1 VSQPENG
8 PSRPTDRVTEVSR
21 GASTGAHPASVKDSI
36 PPLWFTP
43 LVGNARNTS
52 PPAEKLWAWGLRLTM
67 QLAADGGV
75 RRVVQECVGWVTA
88 SGKPVTR
95 IGHLSHDSRHHVHS
109 GADGPCQ
116 ELLVASSGC
125 VVLGGFLLFFVAT
138 TSSAFP
144 ADPENCWVSGAR
156 VSRACLRVIYVYFQ
170 SNPTV
175 PYTKFMRIY
184 CSRYSSLY
192 GNFCVS

>member
-1 VSQPENG
+1 MLVPGMYLLVIVRRQCQGAQTLGLTP
-8 PSRPTDRVTEVSR
+8 PVSR
-21 GASTGAHPASVKDSI
+21 IRFPHCGSRHWWEMPETRPRPLKSYGPGAFDSRCGLPRKEEYGASSRSTLGR
-36 PPLWFTP
+36 W
-43 LVGNARNTS
+43 
-52 PPAEKLWAWGLRLTM
+52 PPA
-67 QLAADGGV
+67 
-75 RRVVQECVGWVTA
+75 
-88 SGKPVTR
+88 VTR
-95 IGHLSHDSRHHVHS
+95 IGHLSRGSRHHVRS

-144 ADPENCWVSGAR
+144 ADPENCRVSGAR

-175 PYTKFMRIY
+175 PYTKFSNSTGRFDPNSNFRI
-184 CSRYSSLY
+184 RE
-192 GNFCVS
+192 